1 MLNRERTHDE
11 AENMLKSGCLRFR
24 GRLRW
29 LNVTHRDVDDF
40 VRGAGSLSGTKYAL
54 RLRKVFFHVRAITS
68 CPMDKWALH
77 VMAPDIR
84 AAAEQLEP
92 MVRDHIVDGS
102 DNAALAERRKHF
114 AWREKRLAHFS
125 HPTETLLHYPRFAG
139 GLHDASPVLYL
150 TVLHKLVQGLT
161 TDYFMGLDMMAEE
174 AGYPAW
180 PEVRDAA
187 NRFLWEPY
195 PLRPDEFSR
204 LVRTS
209 K

>member
-11 AENMLKSGCLRFR
+11 AESTLKSGCLRFR

-29 LNVTHRDVDDF
+29 LNAAHREVDDF
-40 VRGAGSLSGTKYAL
+40 VRETRSLSGTRHAL
-54 RLRKVFFHVRAITS
+54 RLRKVYFHVRAITS
-68 CPMDKWALH
+68 CPMDEWALH

-84 AAAEQLEP
+84 AAEEQLEP
-92 MVRDHIVDGS
+92 VVRDHIDGS
-102 DNAALAERRKHF
+102 DNAALTELRKRF
-114 AWREKRLAHFS
+114 AWREKQLARFS
-125 HPTETLLHYPRFAG
+125 HPTETLLRYPRFAG

-150 TVLHKLVQGLT
+150 TVLHKLLQGLT
-161 TDYFMGLDMMAEE
+161 TDYFTGLDVMADA
-174 AGYPAW
+174 AGYPDW
-180 PEVRDAA
+180 PEVWDAA

-209 K
+209 E